1 MGNPRVSRRVARAL
15 YATPNALD
23 PALLE
28 LVRLSTD
35 RAESFEDLPEK
46 VQAIVRWAEGYIGPP
61 PGEGSLEDK
70 DRVEEVEDGA
80 AGA

>member
-28 LVRLSTD
+28 LVTQSTD
-35 RAESFEDLPEK
+35 AAESFEDLPQK
-46 VQAIVRWAEGYIGPP
+46 VQDIVLWVEQYIGA
-61 PGEGSLEDK
+61 PGEVPPE
-70 DRVEEVEDGA
+70 REEALADGETRA
-80 AGA
+80 